1 MAKAKLMKEPLNE
14 VEKLFPWIGALIVVI
29 AIPVSD
35 DPVNIWKFLALITS
49 AGILAGL
56 MLIPEYR
63 KYLGTKETR
72 IVVTAFVL
80 SMLIPF
86 LLSGAPLLQQLY
98 GVSGRLTGFLSLASF
113 SLIFFIAS
121 SGLAVN
127 TYKKVL
133 LGIVFAGSYNLIL
146 SIFENNGIEPLK
158 FDNVYKVPLGSLGNP
173 NFMSA
178 FLAIFIV
185 VSMVLV
191 FDTSLSNKLRAFI
204 VLQIPIALYE
214 LTKVGS
220 NQGFY
225 VVAAGFIIVSYL
237 LIRPKLHKVLRLLF
251 LLACTGAS
259 ALVAL
264 GFLNNGPLASLVYKN
279 TAQFRYEYWTAG
291 IRMAKAHLVTGVG
304 LNSYGDWFREYR
316 SLNSITSPG
325 KDVSTNVSHNVF
337 IDYLAT
343 GGLLHFLA
351 YLTICILVL
360 LNVRKFLQ
368 RSNTFDPIFTA
379 LFAGWASY
387 QLQALIS
394 VDNLAI
400 AIWAWVFGGS
410 IIGYVKITETD
421 SAAEPQVKNVN
432 NSSKAKGRNAAV
444 DNSGKGIVFGFVGF
458 LIMALIAIPLINASI
473 AWRSA
478 LLSRQVENI
487 VKVGK
492 QWPDDEIRLVKA
504 VGLLINNQQNKIAL
518 DLAVSQ
524 ISKYPRSVPLRY
536 YIIQNP
542 EAPEDLKAKMKS
554 ENHALDPFNP
564 DWK

>member
-1 MAKAKLMKEPLNE
+1 MAKGKILNE
-14 VEKLFPWIGALIVVI
+14 RINGVEKLFPWIGALTVAV
-29 AIPVSD
+29 ALPVSD
-35 DPVNIWKFLALITS
+35 DPVNIWKFLVLVTS
-49 AGILAGL
+49 AGIMTGL
-56 MLIPEYR
+56 LLIPEYR
-63 KYLGTKETR
+63 KYLGTKEIR
-72 IVVTAFVL
+72 IVVAVFL
-80 SMLIPF
+80 ISMLIPLF
-86 LLSGAPLLQQLY
+86 LSGAPLLQQLY
-98 GVSGRLTGFLSLASF
+98 GVSGRLTGFFSLASF
-113 SLIFFIAS
+113 SLIFLIAS
-121 SGLAVN
+121 SGLAIN
-127 TYKKVL
+127 TYKKML
-133 LGIVFAGSYNLIL
+133 LGLVFAGTYNLIL
-146 SIFENNGIEPLK
+146 SIFENFGIEPLK
-158 FDNVYKVPLGSLGNP
+158 FDNTYKVPLGSLANP

-185 VSMVLV
+185 VSMVLAL
-191 FDTSLSNKLRAFI
+191 DTSLSKKLRSFI
-204 VLQIPIALYE
+204 ILQIPIALFE

-225 VVAAGFIIVSYL
+225 VVAAGFAIVSYL
-237 LIRPKLHKVLRLLF
+237 LVRSKLSKILRLFSLF
-251 LLACTGAS
+251 AFTGVGV
-259 ALVAL
+259 LVAA
-264 GFLNNGPLASLVYKN
+264 GFLNMGPLASFVFKN
-279 TAQFRYEYWTAG
+279 TAQFRYEYWMAG
-291 IRMAKAHLVTGVG
+291 LRMAKAHLATGVG

-316 SLNSITSPG
+316 SLDSITSPG

-343 GGLLHFLA
+343 GGVLHFLA
-351 YLTICILVL
+351 YLAISILVL
-360 LNVRKFLQ
+360 INARKFL
-368 RSNTFDPIFTA
+368 RSNKSFDPVFTA

-400 AIWAWVFGGS
+400 AIWAWIFGGS
-410 IIGYVKITETD
+410 IIGYVKVIRVD
-421 SAAEPQVKNVN
+421 STPEIPAKNVT
-432 NSSKAKGRNAAV
+432 NSPKAKGRNASV

-458 LIMALIAIPLINASI
+458 LIMALIAIPVINASI

-518 DLAVSQ
+518 DLAISQ

>member
-1 MAKAKLMKEPLNE
+1 MAEGKVLKERLNG

-35 DPVNIWKFLALITS
+35 DPVNIWKFFALVTS
-49 AGILAGL
+49 AGILTGL

-63 KYLGTKETR
+63 KYLGIKEIR
-72 IVVTAFVL
+72 IVVTIFVL
-80 SMLIPF
+80 SMLIPL

-98 GVSGRLTGFLSLASF
+98 GVSGRLTGLFSLASF
-113 SLIFFIAS
+113 SLIFLIAS
-121 SGLAVN
+121 SGLAIK
-127 TYKKVL
+127 TYKKML
-133 LGIVFAGSYNLIL
+133 LGVVFAGTYNLIL
-146 SIFENNGIEPLK
+146 SVFENLGIEPLK
-158 FDNVYKVPLGSLGNP
+158 FDNTYKVPLGSLGNP

-185 VSMVLV
+185 VSMVLAL
-191 FDTSLSNKLRAFI
+191 DASLSKKLRGFI
-204 VLQIPIALYE
+204 ILQIPLALFE

-220 NQGFY
+220 KQGFY
-225 VVAAGFIIVSYL
+225 VVAAGFVIVIYL
-237 LIRPKLHKVLRLLF
+237 LVRGKLSKVLRLLS
-251 LLACTGAS
+251 LLAFTGVG
-259 ALVAL
+259 ALVAA
-264 GFLNNGPLASLVYKN
+264 GFLNVGPLAGFVFKN
-279 TAQFRYEYWTAG
+279 TAQFRYEYWMAG
-291 IRMAKAHLVTGVG
+291 LRMAKAHLITGVG

-316 SLNSITSPG
+316 SLDSITSPG
-325 KDVSTNVSHNVF
+325 KNVSTNVSHNVF

-343 GGLLHFLA
+343 GGLIHFLA
-351 YLTICILVL
+351 YLTISILVL
-360 LNVRKFLQ
+360 VNVRKYLK
-368 RSNTFDPIFTA
+368 SSKSFDPIFTA

-400 AIWAWVFGGS
+400 AIWAWIFGGS
-410 IIGYVKITETD
+410 IIGYVKVTQTD
-421 SAAEPQVKNVN
+421 STLEPQVKNVN
-432 NSSKAKGRNAAV
+432 NSSKVKGRIASV

-458 LIMALIAIPLINASI
+458 LIMALIAIPVINASI

-518 DLAVSQ
+518 DLALSQ

>member
-1 MAKAKLMKEPLNE
+1 MAKAKLLKEPLNG

-49 AGILAGL
+49 AGILTGL

-98 GVSGRLTGFLSLASF
+98 GVSGRLTGFFSLASF
-113 SLIFFIAS
+113 SLIFLIAS
-121 SGLAVN
+121 SGLTIK
-127 TYKKVL
+127 TYKKML
-133 LGIVFAGSYNLIL
+133 LGVVFAGTYNLIL
-146 SIFENNGIEPLK
+146 SVFENLGIEPLK
-158 FDNVYKVPLGSLGNP
+158 FDNTYKVPLGSLGNP

-178 FLAIFIV
+178 FLAIFTV
-185 VSMVLV
+185 VSMVLAL
-191 FDTSLSNKLRAFI
+191 DASLSKKLRGFI
-204 VLQIPIALYE
+204 ILQIPLALFE

-220 NQGFY
+220 KQGFY
-225 VVAAGFIIVSYL
+225 VVAAGFVIVIYL
-237 LIRPKLHKVLRLLF
+237 LVRGKLSKVLRLLS
-251 LLACTGAS
+251 LLAFTGVGG
-259 ALVAL
+259 LVAA
-264 GFLNNGPLASLVYKN
+264 GFLNVGPLAGFVFKN
-279 TAQFRYEYWTAG
+279 TAQFRYEYWMAG
-291 IRMAKAHLVTGVG
+291 LRMAKAHLITGVG

-316 SLNSITSPG
+316 SLDSITSPG
-325 KDVSTNVSHNVF
+325 KNVSTNVSHNVF

-343 GGLLHFLA
+343 GGLIHFLA
-351 YLTICILVL
+351 YLTISILVL
-360 LNVRKFLQ
+360 VNVRKYLK
-368 RSNTFDPIFTA
+368 SSKSFDPIFTA

-400 AIWAWVFGGS
+400 AIWAWIFGGS
-410 IIGYVKITETD
+410 IIGYVKVTQTD
-421 SAAEPQVKNVN
+421 SALEPQVKNVN
-432 NSSKAKGRNAAV
+432 NSSKVKGRIASV

-458 LIMALIAIPLINASI
+458 LIMALIAIPVINASI

-518 DLAVSQ
+518 DLAVGQ

-542 EAPEDLKAKMKS
+542 EASEELKAKMKS
-554 ENHALDPFNP
+554 ENRALDPFNP

>member
-1 MAKAKLMKEPLNE
+1 MAKAKLLKEPLNG

-49 AGILAGL
+49 AGILTGL

-63 KYLGTKETR
+63 KYLGIKEIR
-72 IVVTAFVL
+72 IVVTIFVL
-80 SMLIPF
+80 SMLIPL

-98 GVSGRLTGFLSLASF
+98 GISGRLTGFFSLASF
-113 SLIFFIAS
+113 SLIFLIAS
-121 SGLAVN
+121 SGLAIKS
-127 TYKKVL
+127 YKKML
-133 LGIVFAGSYNLIL
+133 LGVVFAGTYNLIL
-146 SIFENNGIEPLK
+146 SVFENLGIEPLK
-158 FDNVYKVPLGSLGNP
+158 FDNTYKVPLGSLGNP

-178 FLAIFIV
+178 FLAIFTV
-185 VSMVLV
+185 VSMVLAL
-191 FDTSLSNKLRAFI
+191 DASLSKKLRSFI
-204 VLQIPIALYE
+204 ILQIPLALFE

-220 NQGFY
+220 KQGFY
-225 VVAAGFIIVSYL
+225 VVAAGFAIVSYL
-237 LIRPKLHKVLRLLF
+237 LVRAKLSRILRLFSLVAF
-251 LLACTGAS
+251 TGVG
-259 ALVAL
+259 ALVAA
-264 GFLNNGPLASLVYKN
+264 GFLNVGPLAGFVFKN
-279 TAQFRYEYWTAG
+279 TAQFRYEYWMAG
-291 IRMAKAHLVTGVG
+291 LRMAKAHLVTGVG

-325 KDVSTNVSHNVF
+325 KDVSTNVSHNVY

-351 YLTICILVL
+351 YLTISILVL
-360 LNVRKFLQ
+360 VNVRKYLK
-368 RSNTFDPIFTA
+368 SSKSFDPIFTA

-400 AIWAWVFGGS
+400 AIWAWIFGGS
-410 IIGYVKITETD
+410 IIGYVKVTQTD
-421 SAAEPQVKNVN
+421 SALEPQVKNVN
-432 NSSKAKGRNAAV
+432 NLSKVKGRIASV

-458 LIMALIAIPLINASI
+458 LIMALIAIPVVNASI

-518 DLAVSQ
+518 DLAVGQ

-542 EAPEDLKAKMKS
+542 EASEELKAKMKS
-554 ENHALDPFNP
+554 ENQVLDPFNP